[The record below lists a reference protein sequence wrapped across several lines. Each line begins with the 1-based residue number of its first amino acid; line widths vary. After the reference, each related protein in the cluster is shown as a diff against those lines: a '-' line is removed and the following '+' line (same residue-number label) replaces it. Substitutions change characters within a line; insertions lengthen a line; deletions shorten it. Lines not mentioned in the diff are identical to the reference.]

1 MTRDER
7 EQELRNLIYGYFYEL
22 AEQYLRAAGLPPGTT
37 LPMGLRVTQMINF
50 ILDKE
55 FPPDNP

>member
-7 EQELRNLIYGYFYEL
+7 EQELRNMIYGHYHEL
-22 AEQYLRAAGLPPGTT
+22 AEEYLRAAGLPPGST
-37 LPMGLRVTQMINF
+37 LPMGLRVTQMIQF

-55 FPPDNP
+55 FPPDTP